1 MIDVSVKVKRTCA
14 KGHCPREG
22 VDRTHLFFLSIPFAT
37 LLDKRGANGRLHLHR
52 DAGSEAHLCVAH
64 RDAPPHAKR
73 IQPPAG
79 AESLRSSNRG
89 L

>member
-1 MIDVSVKVKRTCA
+1 MWHGLHELEIVRGAPNSPQERQ
-14 KGHCPREG
+14 PRHKSLHFESQS
-22 VDRTHLFFLSIPFAT
+22 FFLSIPFAT

-64 RDAPPHAKR
+64 RDAPPPAKR

-79 AESLRSSNRG
+79 TES
-89 L
+89 